1 MVNFPQYYQYLYM
14 FAQDAASTQDS
25 SGHWA
30 RPPKSADGWQ
40 LVGMCREET
49 NGKGNTVTTA
59 DGQVLVFASLIQLP
73 VGTTRV
79 NEGCTVIVT
88 RTQPNEITD
97 AYIAEGLQS
106 GEVVAK
112 GVCKKFDSGRLHCR
126 LWI

>member
-1 MVNFPQYYQYLYM
+1 MVNFAQYPQFLYV
-14 FAQDAASTQDS
+14 FDQDGASTQDK
-25 SGHWA
+25 SGHWE
-30 RPPKSADGWQ
+30 RPQKNADGWH

-73 VGTTRV
+73 VGTIRV

-97 AYIAEGLQS
+97 AYIAEGLQI